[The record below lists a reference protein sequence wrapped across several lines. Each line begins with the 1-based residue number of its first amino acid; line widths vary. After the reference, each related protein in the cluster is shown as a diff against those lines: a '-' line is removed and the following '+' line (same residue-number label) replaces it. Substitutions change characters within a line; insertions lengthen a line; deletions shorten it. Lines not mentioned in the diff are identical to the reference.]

1 MAKCVLAPELQVF
14 SFTPMVTHIY
24 LAHVWTLHG
33 VSDHEGHRKLSART
47 RYDMSGEK
55 TCSLP
60 LHCRWRNPALVLGFI
75 TVNLYSCKVG
85 LQIEIDVL
93 AAIASYQKNVQAQDD

>member
-1 MAKCVLAPELQVF
+1 MAEYVHAPELQLF
-14 SFTPMVTHIY
+14 SFTPVITHIY
-24 LAHVWTLHG
+24 LAHIWTLHG
-33 VSDHEGHRKLSART
+33 VSDHEGHRKLPART

-75 TVNLYSCKVG
+75 IVNLYSWKIG
-85 LQIEIDVL
+85 LQMF
-93 AAIASYQKNVQAQDD
+93 